1 MTVVRMLWWL
11 LAVAGVSILGIL
23 LSQQRAL
30 DPVQNLTLLA
40 ASPLEAGLFD
50 LGEPVADFF
59 GGIVNRGELVR
70 ENRQLR
76 EEVERL
82 QAELAQQED
91 AALRIQELEG
101 LLEVKKGR
109 PQQTLLVAEV
119 IAQDPGGVKE
129 AIAIDRGAQDGL
141 EEGMVVLSEGASLV
155 GTVTRVL
162 DDFSWVTLVTDPD
175 SAVNAQVLLADSLA
189 RGVASGD
196 LRNSLLL
203 DMVPSEA
210 DLEEGAL
217 VTTSGLGGNYPRALL
232 IGSVVAVDE
241 RPQALFQK
249 ATLEPAADLSRL
261 ETVLVLTSFIPA
273 RLQGP

>member
-1 MTVVRMLWWL
+1 MVRMLWWL